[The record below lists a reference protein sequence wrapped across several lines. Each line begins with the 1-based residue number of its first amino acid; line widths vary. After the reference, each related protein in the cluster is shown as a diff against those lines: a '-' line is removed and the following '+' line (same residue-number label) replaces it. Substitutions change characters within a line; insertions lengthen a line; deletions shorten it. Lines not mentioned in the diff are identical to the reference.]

1 LSDASVEHRDEHL
14 VCVATSAELGGA
26 ETSLLTLLRALRERV
41 PRWRITVVLPDNGPV
56 RDCCRQAG
64 IDTLVVPYPP
74 GLAELGEPNG
84 SAGAVAKVT
93 RAAAALWPYE
103 RHLRRALTELRP
115 TIVHSN
121 GIKAHVATAISGV
134 SRARLVWHVHEYVG
148 SRRVTARLLRM
159 LSRKPAAVV
168 VNSDSV
174 RRDVQ
179 HVLGRQDHVWRVH
192 NAVDLSVFCPSG
204 EVLDLARASALTSD
218 AGLVRIGLVATF
230 GRWKG
235 HEVFLDAI
243 AQLSKDLPVRGY
255 VIGGPVYQTSD
266 SQRNL
271 DELRTYATSRG
282 LAGRVGFT
290 GHIANVSAAMRS
302 LDVVVHASTRP
313 EPFGMVI
320 AEGMATAR
328 AVVAVRDGGA
338 QELFEDEVDAL
349 GHRMGDAGDLARQL
363 TRLVSDAAL
372 RASLARAAR
381 ETAQRRFS
389 PARMAAEFL
398 EVYAA

>member
-1 LSDASVEHRDEHL
+1 
-14 VCVATSAELGGA
+14 
-26 ETSLLTLLRALRERV
+26 
-41 PRWRITVVLPDNGPV
+41 
-56 RDCCRQAG
+56 
-64 IDTLVVPYPP
+64 
-74 GLAELGEPNG
+74 
-84 SAGAVAKVT
+84 
-93 RAAAALWPYE
+93 
-103 RHLRRALTELRP
+103 
-115 TIVHSN
+115 
-121 GIKAHVATAISGV
+121 
-134 SRARLVWHVHEYVG
+134 
-148 SRRVTARLLRM
+148 M
-159 LSRKPAAVV
+159 LSGKPAAVV
-168 VNSDSV
+168 VNSESV
-174 RRDVQ
+174 RRDVE
-179 HVLGRQDHVWRVH
+179 HVLGREDRIRRVH

-204 EVLDLARASALTSD
+204 GSLNLAEASGLPAD

-235 HEVFLDAI
+235 HEVFLDAL
-243 AQLSKDLPVRGY
+243 AQLSRELPVRGY

-271 DELRTYATSRG
+271 DELRAYAASRG

-290 GHIANVSAAMRS
+290 GHISNVAAAMRS

-328 AVVAVRDGGA
+328 AVVAVRNGGA

-363 TRLVSDAAL
+363 RRLVSDAAL

-389 PARMAAEFL
+389 PARMATEFL

>member
-1 LSDASVEHRDEHL
+1 MSDASVEPGAEHL
-14 VCVATSAELGGA
+14 VCVTTSGELGGA
-26 ETSLLTLLRALRERV
+26 ETSLLTLLRALREMV

-56 RDCCRQAG
+56 VDCCRQAG
-64 IDTLVVPYPP
+64 IGVLIVPYPR

-84 SAGAVAKVT
+84 TAGAAAKVIG
-93 RAAAALWPYE
+93 AAAALWPYE
-103 RHLRRALTELRP
+103 RELRKALTALRP

-121 GIKAHVATAISGV
+121 GIKAHVATALSGV
-134 SRARLVWHVHEYVG
+134 NRARLVWHVHEYVG
-148 SRRVTARLLRM
+148 PRRVTARLLRM
-159 LSRKPAAVV
+159 LSGKPAAVV

-174 RRDVQ
+174 RRDVE
-179 HVLGRQDHVWRVH
+179 HVLGREDHIRRVH

-204 EVLDLARASALTSD
+204 AALDLAEASGLTAD

-243 AQLSKDLPVRGY
+243 AQLSRELPVRGY

-271 DELRTYATSRG
+271 DELRTYAASRG

-290 GHIANVSAAMRS
+290 GHISNVPAAMRS

-328 AVVAVRDGGA
+328 AVVAVRNGGA
-338 QELFEDEVDAL
+338 QELFEDGVDAL
-349 GHRMGDAGDLARQL
+349 GHEMGDAGDLARQL
-363 TRLVSDAAL
+363 RRLVVDAAF

-381 ETAQRRFS
+381 QTALRRFS
-389 PARMAAEFL
+389 PARMATEFL